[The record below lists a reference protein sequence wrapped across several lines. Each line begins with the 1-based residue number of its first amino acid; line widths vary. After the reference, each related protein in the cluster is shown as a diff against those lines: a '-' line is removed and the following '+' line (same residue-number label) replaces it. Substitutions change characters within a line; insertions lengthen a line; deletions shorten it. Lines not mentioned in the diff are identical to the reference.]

1 MGNHLVL
8 VLQGSSSELRF
19 ISLWAF
25 RAKFVLQAMWHI
37 ESPSEVSI
45 PPPDIYNECW
55 NEPSEIR
62 TGVLRQ
68 LKAIC
73 EEILGRD
80 KFPPTFWAFCQVAD
94 ITRLEEMIND
104 VDSADS
110 PRIGRLLLEPTIKDC
125 DSIID
130 QWLQNIS
137 VRKSSN
143 SGTSHSERS
152 DRATRNCKKRDNYKC
167 ILTETP
173 DPAAAHIYPNCLLK
187 ASTRQPRTVGR
198 FWDIMN
204 VFWDEGRVQRWKAEI
219 FGNESSLQKPQH
231 GCFNMLSLDKYAY
244 IDNGEP
250 VFKTIASGDVFTLI
264 TNNPETMPLP
274 SQPSLEMQ
282 WYLQRIAGL
291 SGAAEAEGNSGDN
304 DDDAGTTAL
313 RNAAIQ
319 RTRSIYNWLGVF
331 TYDDEGFTVQ
341 QPPIQVRQVMIHS

>member
-1 MGNHLVL
+1 
-8 VLQGSSSELRF
+8 
-19 ISLWAF
+19 
-25 RAKFVLQAMWHI
+25 MWHI

-45 PPPDIYNECW
+45 PPTDIYNECW

-80 KFPPTFWAFCQVAD
+80 KFPPTLWAFCQVAD
-94 ITRLEEMIND
+94 ITRLEEMIKD

-167 ILTETP
+167 ILTGTP

-187 ASTRQPRTVGR
+187 PSTRQPRTVGR

-219 FGNESSLQKPQH
+219 FGNENNLQKPQH
-231 GCFNMLSLDKYAY
+231 GCFNMLSLDKYTYIVQFYWQKGLSDAVAEVDLMTDPLSSRRLYGAKGNSLAY
-244 IDNGEP
+244 LTGIYKDNGEP
-250 VFKTIASGDVFTLI
+250 VFKTIASGDAFTLI

-274 SQPSLEMQ
+274 SQRHWICSGISSE
-282 WYLQRIAGL
+282 LQ
-291 SGAAEAEGNSGDN
+291 D
-304 DDDAGTTAL
+304 
-313 RNAAIQ
+313 
-319 RTRSIYNWLGVF
+319 
-331 TYDDEGFTVQ
+331 
-341 QPPIQVRQVMIHS
+341 